1 MLKHRLITGF
11 SIGIT
16 VLVILFCLPTWT
28 HMLLI
33 FALFALAQLEFN
45 EMIVRSGH
53 KYEMIATSILGVLFL
68 AASAIESPVFMSD
81 MPPYLQ
87 LQGIMDISSF
97 VMCLAPAVLLA
108 CGVFRRKTEGAMQT
122 FALSFAGFWYVA
134 VLLGF
139 VMRLAFEW
147 ESYPDG
153 SINYTGR
160 LFLLIFILLVKFSDI
175 GAYTIGRIF
184 GKHKL
189 IPEISPKKTVEG
201 LIGGYL
207 FSIIV
212 SIIIWSIAKVWYC
225 GHVGDLPFHFANAIV
240 LPILLTTFGVI
251 GDLAESLIKR
261 SVNVKDSS
269 SRFPGMGGILDIL
282 DSLLLAAP
290 VMYVYLLLFMK
301 PRGECTVLNV
311 IKESYKNLVC

>member
-11 SIGIT
+11 TFGISLLV
-16 VLVILFCLPTWT
+16 VLFLLPAWT

-33 FALFALAQLEFN
+33 FVLFALAQLEFN
-45 EMIVRSGH
+45 DMIVRSGY
-53 KYEMIATSILGVLFL
+53 KYEMLATSILGVLFL
-68 AASAIESPVFMSD
+68 AASAIESPVVMSR
-81 MPPYLQ
+81 MPSAIQ
-87 LQGIMDISSF
+87 LSGIMDLSSF
-97 VMCLAPAVLLA
+97 VICLAPAVLLA
-108 CGVFRRKTEGAMQT
+108 CGVFRRKTEGAIET

-147 ESYPDG
+147 EVYPDG
-153 SINYTGR
+153 STNYTGR

-175 GAYTIGRIF
+175 GAYTIGMLF
-184 GKHKL
+184 GKRKL
-189 IPEISPKKTVEG
+189 IPEISPKKSVEG
-201 LIGGYL
+201 LFGGYL

-212 SIIIWSIAKVWYC
+212 SLIIWIIAKKVNNGWI
-225 GHVGDLPFHFANAIV
+225 GDLPFHFANAIV

-282 DSLLLAAP
+282 DSLLFAAP
-290 VMYVYLLLFMK
+290 VMYVYLLMFMK
-301 PRGECTVLNV
+301 PGASVTIIDIINSCKL
-311 IKESYKNLVC
+311 LC

>member
-1 MLKHRLITGF
+1 MLKYRLITGF
-11 SIGIT
+11 SFAICILA
-16 VLVILFCLPTWT
+16 VLFLLPAWT
-28 HMLLI
+28 HLLFI

-45 EMIVRSGH
+45 DMVVRSGY
-53 KYEMIATSILGVLFL
+53 KYELTTTSILGILFL
-68 AASAIESPVFMSD
+68 AASAIESPVVMSR
-81 MPPYLQ
+81 MPSCLQ

-97 VMCLAPAVLLA
+97 VICLAPAVLLA

-147 ESYPDG
+147 EIYSDG
-153 SINYTGR
+153 RTNYTGR
-160 LFLLIFILLVKFSDI
+160 LFLLIFVVLVKFSDI
-175 GAYTIGRIF
+175 GAYTVGRIF

-207 FSIIV
+207 FSIAASV
-212 SIIIWSIAKVWYC
+212 IIWSIAVSYNS
-225 GHVGDLPFHFANAIV
+225 GYIGDLPFHFANAIV
-240 LPILLTTFGVI
+240 LPFLLTTFGVI

-301 PRGECTVLNV
+301 PRGECTVLNI
-311 IKESYKNLVC
+311 IKESYNFIC